1 MLTVMRLALIPLLVA
16 ALFASGVAAAEEY
29 LVPGAVQRQGSDGQ
43 WWNTEVW
50 ISNTMSSAGGYGA
63 VFLPGGGVGN
73 LEALEVE
80 PAMIEIPPRATVF
93 RNDLVP
99 EGQVG
104 ALRLVVTPGVV
115 IYARVA
121 NAAGKLSTAQGIPAQ
136 LRADAIR
143 PGELTYLV
151 GLRRTPQFRT
161 AIGLLNP
168 SREAGTVTVRLVS
181 QKGETVHDVTY
192 QLPAGAVL
200 QLDEVL
206 HAYGVVRGEH
216 MRAELSGTVAFFAW
230 ASVVDARS
238 GAPTLILP
246 QP

>member
-1 MLTVMRLALIPLLVA
+1 MRLAVIPLVVA
-16 ALFASGVAAAEEY
+16 TTLTAGGALADEY
-29 LVPGAVQRQGSDGQ
+29 FVPGAVQRQGSDGQ

-50 ISNTMSSAGGYGA
+50 ISNTMSTPGGYAA
-63 VFLPGGGVGN
+63 VFLPGGGAGN
-73 LEALEVE
+73 LEALEAE
-80 PAMIEIPPRATVF
+80 PEMAEIPPRATVF

-104 ALRLVVTPGVV
+104 ALRFLVTPGVL

-121 NAAGKLSTAQGIPAQ
+121 NAAGKLSTSQGFPAL
-136 LRADAIR
+136 LRSDAIR

-151 GLRRTPQFRT
+151 GLRRTPQYRT
-161 AIGLLNP
+161 AIGILNP
-168 SREAGTVTVRLVS
+168 SRESGTVTVRLFS
-181 QKGETVHDVTY
+181 QKGEAIHDVTY

-216 MRAELSGTVAFFAW
+216 MRAELSGTVAFFAY